1 MDEATRI
8 DFEEAVDIA
17 LEAGATLAE
26 LEESLRYC
34 AKEE

>member
-1 MDEATRI
+1 MDEGARI

-17 LEAGATLAE
+17 LEAGATLTE
-26 LEESLRYC
+26 LEEALRYC